1 MKNREKH
8 IFIVDDDEF
17 ILWTLKSKFEK
28 GNYKVT
34 TSSNADDAYFKVNF
48 LKPSVVL
55 LDIILPG
62 MNGLD
67 FMSAVHSRLEASHV
81 PVVIMSAVSQPEVV
95 KTAYK
100 LGAKAYMA
108 KPFTMD
114 YAYDLVNRITTNT
127 SMYTS

>member
-17 ILWTLKSKFEK
+17 ILWTLKARFEK
-28 GNYKVT
+28 EHYKVT

-48 LKPSVVL
+48 LNPSVML

-67 FMSAVHSRLEASHV
+67 FMSAVHSRLEANHV
-81 PVVIMSAVSQPEVV
+81 PIVIMSSVSQPNVV
-95 KTAYK
+95 KTAYS

-127 SMYTS
+127 SLYVS